1 MGTEKIWGAEE
12 LHRLNL
18 LPLEDGQMVTLQHPH
33 DLPQVSASLWG
44 LASQGVTLARRLHS

>member
-1 MGTEKIWGAEE
+1 MRTEKIWGAEE

-33 DLPQVSASLWG
+33 DLPQASAFLWG